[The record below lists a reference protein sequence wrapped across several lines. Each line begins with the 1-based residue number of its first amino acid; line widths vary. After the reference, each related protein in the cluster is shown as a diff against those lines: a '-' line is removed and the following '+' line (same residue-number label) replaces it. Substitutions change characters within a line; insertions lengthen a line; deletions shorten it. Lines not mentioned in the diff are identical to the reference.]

1 MSTLTQPPAAP
12 ADSGTSA
19 SRRGPRLRG
28 MTWLVWRQ
36 HRAAFWTVLALTAV
50 GAAWMVYQ
58 RGQMV
63 DQLQGFGW
71 PGELQEGWFEE
82 FDGGPL
88 NQMGFGLAVAHLLT
102 GVFLGAPLF
111 AGDLESGTAKLVLSQ
126 SAGRTRWLVMKLAMT
141 GAAVVAAAAALSS
154 LYGWWLSPV
163 EKESTVVDWT
173 SQMYFDSSGPVLVGL
188 TLFTTVTG
196 AAIGLLV
203 RRVLASMV
211 VTFGAGLAVMTVWN
225 RYRLELGSPVRVTTE
240 QGVGED
246 APYPE
251 LPEGAHELDVSH
263 LTASGETVGWGTC
276 NLETEQ
282 KSQACLE
289 KNEVVGWAIDYL
301 PHSQMATVQ
310 WTGAAILFALS
321 AAVAAFIVIRGRTYV
336 P

>member
-1 MSTLTQPPAAP
+1 MSALTQPPAAP
-12 ADSGTSA
+12 AAA

-28 MTWLVWRQ
+28 MTWLVWRR
-36 HRAAFWTVLALTAV
+36 HRAAFWTVLTLTAV
-50 GAAWMVYQ
+50 GAAWMVHQ
-58 RGQMV
+58 RGQVV

-71 PGELQEGWFEE
+71 PGELEKVWFEE

-88 NQMGFGLAVAHLLT
+88 DQTGFALAVAHLLT

-126 SAGRTRWLVMKLAMT
+126 SAGRTRWLVTKLAMT
-141 GAAVVAAAAALSS
+141 GAAVVAAAAVLSS

-163 EKESTVVDWT
+163 EKESAVIDWT
-173 SQMYFDSSGPVLVGL
+173 SPLYFDTSGPVLVGL

-211 VTFGAGLAVMTVWN
+211 VTFGFCLGLTAVWS
-225 RYRLELGSPVRVTTE
+225 RLRLELGSPVRVTTE
-240 QGVGED
+240 QGVGEE
-246 APYPE
+246 APFPE
-251 LPEGAHELDVSH
+251 LPTGAHELDQSY
-263 LTASGETVGWGTC
+263 LTASGETLGWSTC
-276 NLETEQ
+276 TLETERG
-282 KSQACLE
+282 SQACLE
-289 KNEVVGWAIDYL
+289 KNEVVGWAVDYL
-301 PHSQMATVQ
+301 PHSQMAAMQ

-321 AAVAAFIVIRGRTYV
+321 AAVVAFILIRGRTYV